1 MSEYKISNVDEFTLN
16 NGLKVLI
23 KEMRQAPLVSA
34 QLWFKVGSADEPMG
48 SFGFAH
54 FVEHMI
60 FKSSENYKEGEAS
73 KLIRGFGGT
82 ENAATSYDYTYFYN
96 LLGTEHIEFACE
108 IMAER
113 FHALFDEK
121 ELQTEKGVVL
131 SELAGYENRPTT
143 KLFETLCATAYERSP
158 YSRPVIGYRQ
168 DLEAVSRET
177 IYDFY
182 KKYYIPNNATLVLV
196 GDINRETA
204 LPYINKYFSPIPK
217 GVLPLRYYS
226 KELPQ
231 KGFKKSVVDIEGQVP
246 MGYMAFHIPNLH
258 HKDIDALS
266 VLSCILSEGKS
277 SRMTKHLVQTGKAAS
292 VSAFPMNRKQAGL
305 FILGMAATEDTSCD
319 EIYDLLIKE
328 IEDIKN
334 NPVTDEEL
342 TQAVN
347 QTKAEIVYE
356 TDSVSGVGNALGM
369 ADVYGDWRDY
379 NNQISRLEAV
389 TPSDISYVL
398 DKYFRENN
406 TTYVVTGLEEK
417 PVYTE
422 VPEGAL
428 DNAQFPSP
436 RQLPLATATPQ
447 AYGLGGQKEGGEPHV
462 VGGETGSVSPEVVV
476 DEPKRF
482 TLQNGMTLIVKDN
495 PLTSTVAVEG
505 YVKHGDM
512 YEPIGQSQVSK
523 MVAYMLQAG
532 TKMRDYLQIAKS
544 LDQVGAYIDFDC
556 TAERFSFYG
565 KALSEYLDILLYN
578 LSDCLVNSSFPED
591 IFEIKKK
598 EALSILLHNRQLPS
612 NVSSNCFYNNVV
624 PQGVPF
630 WSENF
635 DNAITSVRDM
645 AIDNVKDFY
654 SYFSPQDTVL
664 VVVGDARVEKVLELC
679 ENYFSSYKTN
689 KTKKIISESVYDIP
703 TDRKTFNIPMESA
716 ERSEVNMGYALN
728 MKRQSEDFYKFK
740 VLNNILGASGS
751 LNSRF
756 FEEIRERRGL
766 VYGIYSTL
774 IGSAY
779 NGIWKVVFGTGRKSV
794 DEGVRSVDN
803 IMKDIVNIPVSDEE
817 VRDNKNFILGM
828 FAKSLETNEGQA
840 SMLSNAEYNNLGLD
854 YDKKIRDYYMPL
866 SSKDIKECAE
876 KYMHPEKGVL
886 VIAG

>member
-23 KEMRQAPLVSA
+23 KEMRQAPIVSC

-73 KLIRGFGGT
+73 KFIRGFGGT
-82 ENAATSYDYTYFYN
+82 ENAATSYDYTYFWN
-96 LLGTEHIEFACE
+96 LLGTEHIDFALKN
-108 IMAER
+108 MAER

-158 YSRPVIGYRQ
+158 YSRSVIGYRQ

-177 IYDFY
+177 IFDFY

-217 GVLPLRYYS
+217 GVLPQRYYS

-231 KGFKKSVVDIEGQVP
+231 KGFKKSVVDMEGQVP

-292 VSAFPMNRKQAGL
+292 VSAFPMNRKQDGL

-334 NPVTDEEL
+334 NPVTEEEL

-422 VPEGAL
+422 VPEGVFSKEQSAIS
-428 DNAQFPSP
+428 NN
-436 RQLPLATATPQ
+436 PLKPFEYVKQTCLQ
-447 AYGLGGQKEGGEPHV
+447 
-462 VGGETGSVSPEVVV
+462 
-476 DEPKRF
+476 EPKRF

-495 PLTSTVAVEG
+495 PSTSTVAVEG

-523 MVAYMLQAG
+523 MVAYMLQGG
-532 TKMRDYLQIAKS
+532 TKTRDYLQIAKS

-598 EALSILLHNRQLPS
+598 EALSILLHNRQLPG

-664 VVVGDARVEKVLELC
+664 VVVGDARAEKVLELC

-716 ERSEVNMGYALN
+716 SRSEVNMGYALN

-740 VLNNILGASGS
+740 ILNNILGASGS

-779 NGIWKVVFGTGRKSV
+779 NGIWKVVFGTDRKSV
-794 DEGVRSVDN
+794 DEGVRCVDN

-817 VRDNKNFILGM
+817 LRDNKNFILGM

-840 SMLSNAEYNNLGLD
+840 SMLSNAEYNNLGLN
-854 YDKKIRDYYMPL
+854 YDKKIKDYYTPL
-866 SSKDIKECAE
+866 LSKDIKECAE